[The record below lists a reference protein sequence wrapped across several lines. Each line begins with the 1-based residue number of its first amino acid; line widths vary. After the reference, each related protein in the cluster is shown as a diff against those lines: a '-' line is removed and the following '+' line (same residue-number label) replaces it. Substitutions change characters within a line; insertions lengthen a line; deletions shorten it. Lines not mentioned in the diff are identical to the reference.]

1 MTEDERALLRRA
13 GKLLGLFTL
22 ITLLTGLVSMSIM
35 EKRLPIIVP
44 KVIGMDQNQ
53 AQKALSAKGL
63 YLNVA
68 RSIFDDKMPAG
79 LVCSQVPK
87 ANDYRK
93 RGETVQVTLSKG
105 SPKVKVPTITGLSL
119 AEAQITLS
127 GVHLRVGRQSL
138 MASTEAR
145 NSVLGQF
152 PAPESLVESTSE
164 VDLLVSTGPTAA
176 TFIMPDLQYQ
186 PLEKAFKTLRPADI
200 NIEKISREV
209 HDDLESETVLS
220 QNPPAGTN
228 IQGKDSVSFVVSAKS
243 ADANIKTRYSK
254 VVFDMPVG
262 SPKRLQ
268 IDVFDSTGTRIIY
281 NKMESPRNH
290 IEVGTSV
297 TGKAF
302 AEIYLNQRFVQEI
315 PID

>member
-1 MTEDERALLRRA
+1 
-13 GKLLGLFTL
+13 
-22 ITLLTGLVSMSIM
+22 V
-35 EKRLPIIVP
+35 
-44 KVIGMDQNQ
+44 N
-53 AQKALSAKGL
+53 
-63 YLNVA
+63 
-68 RSIFDDKMPAG
+68 
-79 LVCSQVPK
+79 
-87 ANDYRK
+87 
-93 RGETVQVTLSKG
+93 VTLSKG
-105 SPKVKVPTITGLSL
+105 SPKVKVPTVAGLSL

-127 GVHLRVGRQSL
+127 GFHLRVGRQSL
-138 MASTEAR
+138 ISSQESR
-145 NSVLGQF
+145 NTVLGQF
-152 PAPESLVESTSE
+152 PVPDSSVDSTSD
-164 VDLLVSTGPTAA
+164 VDLLVSTGPLTA
-176 TFIMPDLQYQ
+176 TFVMPDLQYQ

-220 QNPPAGTN
+220 QTPPAGTN

-254 VVFDMPVG
+254 VVFDMPAG

-281 NKMESPRNH
+281 NKMESPKNH

-302 AEIYLNQRFVQEI
+302 AEIYLNQHFIQEI
-315 PID
+315 PIE